1 MIKHF
6 QELTKEEFN
15 LVGGKGHNLG
25 ILLQADFPVPEGFCI
40 LSRVFD
46 EMIRKI
52 GGIEELLA
60 LDQLDPEDM
69 KGIEAKGKVIRGLI
83 LQSELSEILQVKLQT
98 ALHGFDEGTS
108 FAVRSSATAKD
119 LPDASFAGQQDSYLF
134 IEGIEAVMDSIR
146 KCWASLF
153 NDRAI
158 SYRLKNK
165 SSHQNLSISVVVQ
178 EMIAPK
184 YSGVVFTVD
193 PLSENRRSLIVDYVT
208 GTGDDLVA
216 GKITPNT
223 IVYQREAKEILAHH
237 KEVEE
242 NGMLEDRV
250 IEQLAELAVEIEALY
265 EMPMDIEWAL
275 DQEEKLW
282 ILQARAI
289 TTLFPLID
297 PEREGNAV
305 YLSFHHVQNM
315 MKPMRPLGADCLK
328 WVFPFDRDESG
339 KSQIMQDAGGYLF
352 MELTDYLAVPLFRKI
367 VGKRMDVIDAVMAS
381 SMRRVL
387 EDKDFIKG
395 MQPRSEKGKAL
406 RDTVKFLIS
415 GMKQALHPKKLRIE
429 TCNIFI
435 DNYVS
440 KLKSDLEEEVDSIK
454 RLQICKA
461 AMQEYLQEAF
471 GLLVPYIGPGM
482 ASYRFLVKKTER
494 SLGSDEL
501 AQTLVKGLVGNV
513 TTEMGLVIG
522 DLAEEIRKD
531 DVWLR
536 RLDQWDNKVF
546 ASELMRAEGS
556 AGDLMRVVMD
566 RYGSRGVGEIDI
578 TNARWFEDPT
588 AIMISIQNHL
598 RVFKP
603 GQHRTEYDDL
613 TRASV
618 QAGDEIVTEM
628 SVGARAVFRRFYRNM
643 VDRVLYLMPVREHG
657 KYGLILVYGEVK
669 KEILRIAKEAVGQ
682 GWLDMQEDIYYLEFD
697 EIIEMLTSKKAMQE
711 RIMERRLAFEK
722 AKDRRV
728 PRLVTN
734 KGWIVPPE
742 ESNRVLKEN
751 ELGGTG
757 VSSGIYEGIA
767 RVVEQPEEARMESGE
782 ILVAPF
788 TDPGWT
794 PLFIHAKGLVL
805 EVGGLLTHGAIV
817 AREYGI
823 PAVVG
828 VDQAT
833 MKICTGDRIRVDGN
847 TGIVI
852 VLNRK
857 DEVCQAKVGA

>member
-1 MIKHF
+1 MIKQF
-6 QELTKEEFN
+6 QELTKDEIH

-25 ILLQADFPVPEGFCI
+25 ILLQAGFPVPEGFCV
-40 LSRVFD
+40 LSTVFD
-46 EMIRKI
+46 GMIDAI
-52 GGIEELLA
+52 GGSAQLLA
-60 LDQLDPEDM
+60 LDELDPEDI
-69 KGIEAKGKVIRGLI
+69 KGIEAKGKAIRGLI
-83 LQSELSEILQVKLQT
+83 LQSELSEILQVELQT
-98 ALHGFDEGTS
+98 ALQGFDEGAS
-108 FAVRSSATAKD
+108 FAVRSSATAED

-134 IEGIEAVMDSIR
+134 VDGIEGIMVSIR

-158 SYRLKNK
+158 SYRIKNK
-165 SSHQNLSISVVVQ
+165 ISHQNLSISVVVQ

-193 PLSENRRSLIVDYVT
+193 PLSENRRSLTVDYVT

-216 GKITPNT
+216 GKMTPKT
-223 IVYQREAKEILAHH
+223 IAYQRETKEILTHH
-237 KEVEE
+237 KNSEE
-242 NGMLEDRV
+242 NGMLEEFV
-250 IEQLAELAVEIEALY
+250 IHQLAELAEEIEVLY
-265 EMPMDIEWAL
+265 GMPMDIEWAL
-275 DQEEKLW
+275 DENEKLW

-297 PEREGNAV
+297 PDREGNAV

-328 WVFPFDRDESG
+328 WVFPFDRDECG

-381 SMRRVL
+381 SMRRL
-387 EDKDFIKG
+387 LADKGFVKG
-395 MQPRSEKGKAL
+395 MQPRSEKKKAL
-406 RDTVKFLIS
+406 GDTVKFLIS
-415 GMKQALHPKKLRIE
+415 GMKQALRPKKLKIE
-429 TCNIFI
+429 TCNLFI
-435 DNYVS
+435 ADYVG
-440 KLKSDLEEEVDSIK
+440 KLKTDLEKEMDPIK
-454 RLQICKA
+454 RLEICKA
-461 AMQEYLQEAF
+461 AIQGYLQEAF
-471 GLLVPYIGPGM
+471 SLLVPYIGPGM
-482 ASYRFLVKKTER
+482 ASYRILVKKTER
-494 SLGSDEL
+494 VLESDEL
-501 AQTLVKGLVGNV
+501 AQTLAKGLVGNV

-522 DLAEEIRKD
+522 DLAEEIRNDK
-531 DVWLR
+531 VWR
-536 RLDQWDNKVF
+536 KRLDQWDARVF
-546 ASELMRAEGS
+546 VSELMRAEGS
-556 AGDLMRVVMD
+556 TGDLMRMVMD

-588 AIMISIQNHL
+588 AIVISIQNHL
-598 RVFKP
+598 RVFKA
-603 GQHRTEYDDL
+603 GQQRVEYDEL

-618 QAGDEIVTEM
+618 QAGDQIVDQM
-628 SVGARAVFRRFYRNM
+628 SAGIRLIFRRFYRNM

-657 KYGLILVYGEVK
+657 KYGMILVYGEVK
-669 KEILRIAKEAVGQ
+669 KEILQIAADAASQ
-682 GWLDMQEDIYYLEFD
+682 GWLDKKEDVYYLEFD
-697 EIIEMLTSKKAMQE
+697 EVIEMVKEKESMQD
-711 RIMERRLAFEK
+711 RIQKRRLAFEK

-728 PRLVTN
+728 PRVVTN
-734 KGWIVPPE
+734 TGWIVPVE
-742 ESNRVLKEN
+742 ESNRVLQEN

-757 VSSGIYEGIA
+757 VSSGIYQGIA
-767 RVVEQPEEARMESGE
+767 RVVEEPEEARMEAGE

-833 MKICTGDRIRVDGN
+833 SKIQTGDRIQVNGN
-847 TGIVI
+847 TGIVTNLSKI
-852 VLNRK
+852 GK
-857 DEVCQAKVGA
+857 IMED

>member
-6 QELTKEEFN
+6 QELTKEEFH

-25 ILLQADFPVPEGFCI
+25 ILLQASFPVPEGFCI

-46 EMIRKI
+46 EMIRKT
-52 GGIEELLA
+52 GGTEALLA
-60 LDQLDPEDM
+60 LDQLDPENV
-69 KGIEAKGKVIRGLI
+69 KGIEASGKAIRGLI
-83 LQSELSEILQVKLQT
+83 LQSELSEILQVELQT
-98 ALHGFDEGTS
+98 ALQRFDEGTS
-108 FAVRSSATAKD
+108 FAVRSSATAED

-134 IEGIEAVMDSIR
+134 IEGIEAVMVSIR

-165 SSHQNLSISVVVQ
+165 ISHQSLSISVVVQ

-193 PLSENRRSLIVDYVT
+193 PLSEDRRSLIVDYVT

-223 IVYQREAKEILAHH
+223 IAYQRKAKEILSHH
-237 KEVEE
+237 KESED
-242 NGMLEDRV
+242 NGVLEDQA
-250 IEQLAELAVEIEALY
+250 IHQLAELAVEIEALY

-275 DQEEKLW
+275 DQEDKLW

-297 PEREGNAV
+297 PDREGNAV

-315 MKPMRPLGADCLK
+315 MKPIRPLGVDCLK
-328 WVFPFDRDESG
+328 WIFPFDRNEWG
-339 KSQIMQDAGGYLF
+339 KSKIMKAAGGYVFLDI
-352 MELTDYLAVPLFRKI
+352 TDYLAVPIFRKA
-367 VGKRMDVIDAVMAS
+367 VGSRFDGIDALMAS

-387 EDKDFIKG
+387 KDRAFVKAI
-395 MQPRSEKGKAL
+395 QPHNKKGKEL
-406 RDTVKFLIS
+406 LDGVWSLSHEMRK
-415 GMKQALHPKKLRIE
+415 ALHPRNMRIE
-429 TCNIFI
+429 ACDAFI
-435 DNYVS
+435 ASYVDH
-440 KLKSDLEEEVDSIK
+440 LKDDLVREADPVK
-454 RLQICKA
+454 RLESCKA
-461 AMQEYLQEAF
+461 ALGGYLQEALMKI
-471 GLLVPYIGPGM
+471 GSYIGPGM
-482 ASYRFLVKKTER
+482 ASYLYLVKKTSR
-494 SLGSDEL
+494 HLGSDEL
-501 AQTLVKGLVGNV
+501 AQLLASGLVGNV

-536 RLDQWDNKVF
+536 RLDQWDASVF
-546 ASELMRAEGS
+546 VSELMRAEGS
-556 AGDLMRVVMD
+556 AGDLMRLVMD
-566 RYGSRGVGEIDI
+566 RYGSRGIGEIDI

-588 AIMISIQNHL
+588 PIVISIQNHL

-603 GQHRTEYDDL
+603 GQHRREYHAL
-613 TRASV
+613 TLASIE
-618 QAGDEIVTEM
+618 AGEAIVTQM
-628 SVGARAVFRRFYRNM
+628 SRGPRWIFRRHYRNM
-643 VDRVLYLMPVREHG
+643 VDRVLNLMPAREHG
-657 KYGLILVYGEVK
+657 KYGLILVYGHVK
-669 KEILRIAKEAVGQ
+669 KEILQAAKEAVDK
-682 GWLDMQEDIYYLEFD
+682 GWLDTKEDIYYLKLD
-697 EIIEMLTSKKAMQE
+697 EIIEMVKNKKAMQE
-711 RIMERRLAFEK
+711 RIKERKLAFQK
-722 AKDRRV
+722 AKGRRV
-728 PRLVTN
+728 PRVVTN
-734 KGWIVPPE
+734 QGWIVPPE

-757 VSSGIYEGIA
+757 VSSGIYQGIA
-767 RVVEQPEEARMESGE
+767 RVVEQPEEARMKAGE

-794 PLFIHAKGLVL
+794 PLFIHAKGLIL

-828 VDQAT
+828 VDRAT
-833 MKICTGDRIRVDGN
+833 SKIKTGDWVQVDGN
-847 TGIVI
+847 TGIVTI
-852 VLNRK
+852 LQKKEREEGVS
-857 DEVCQAKVGA
+857 